1 MHASGTTTPRGCRRR
16 GQGFQKRGI
25 ARSRRTT
32 TTTTTTTMTTRTT
45 TREGHLRLNFKFSPL
60 DGRFSGGEA
69 QEERRRKEGG
79 HLRDGLSSPKH
90 ERDEGVKL
98 ARMRSA
104 FWITASVDG
113 WNEKGEGNGRAT
125 RVKLARERDLP
136 PREGSPSRSTLPL
149 FPCFSDSFPLSS
161 INSLLR
167 PAPTNSLLRSTIRR
181 RLYIPTILFLSSGV
195 ERAAID
201 R

>member
-25 ARSRRTT
+25 ARSRR

-69 QEERRRKEGG
+69 QEEEEERRRKEGG

-104 FWITASVDG
+104 FWITADG
-113 WNEKGEGNGRAT
+113 WNEKKETERSHASKTWAGEG
-125 RVKLARERDLP
+125 DLP
-136 PREGSPSRSTLPL
+136 PRKGSSSLIPLLFRFFRLSILLSIPLLP
-149 FPCFSDSFPLSS
+149 
-161 INSLLR
+161 ISL
-167 PAPTNSLLRSTIRR
+167 SLLRSTSSAALYSNDSLFIERR
-181 RLYIPTILFLSSGV
+181 WKSG
-195 ERAAID
+195 D